1 MPAGAG
7 KHLYHIKKRKL
18 MEIRRSKKEAMK
30 SISILVL
37 NYEYPPIGGGAG
49 EVTQSLCR
57 FFAGKGI
64 GQTIITGWV
73 PGLPWSERTETTT
86 LIRVPMLKFRK
97 DRTSVLGMAS
107 YLLTAFIPMIYIL
120 LTRRIDIIHAHFIVP
135 VGILALIA
143 KKIFGIPYVV
153 TMHGGDVPGM
163 VPEQTDH
170 LFHWALSMARTVAK
184 NADIVTAVSSGLK
197 ELAMKSYSVPVTVI
211 HNGIDA
217 GWIKTD
223 QKDNVDDGLRHL
235 IFVGRLT
242 QQKNVLSLIRAVGQ
256 LNQDHRWQLD
266 ILGDGPLMS
275 ALQQEARNLPAVR
288 FHGWLPMAQVKQMLS
303 DADIFLL
310 PSFAEGLSI
319 AALQAMAR
327 GCALVVSHIPMNRD
341 VVDVGN
347 NGFFCGHDPAS
358 IAMAIE
364 KCLPDLER
372 MQQNSLSK
380 ASMFLWDR
388 IGEVYLSYFGKII
401 AEKP

>member
-1 MPAGAG
+1 
-7 KHLYHIKKRKL
+7 
-18 MEIRRSKKEAMK
+18 MK

-57 FFAGKGI
+57 FFSGKGI

-86 LIRVPMLKFRK
+86 LIRVPMLKLRK

-107 YLLTAFIPMIYIL
+107 YLLSAFIPMIYIL

-143 KKIFGIPYVV
+143 KKIFQIPYAV
-153 TMHGGDVPGM
+153 TMHGGDVPGI
-163 VPEQTDH
+163 VPEQTDR
-170 LFHWALSMARTVAK
+170 LFQWALNMARTVAK

-197 ELAMKSYSVPVTVI
+197 ELAMKSYNVPVTVI

-217 GWIKTD
+217 GWIKTYR
-223 QKDNVDDGLRHL
+223 KDKANDDGLRRL

-242 QQKNVLSLIRAVGQ
+242 QQKNVLSLIRAVGL
-256 LNQDHRWQLD
+256 LNHDHRWQLD

-275 ALQQEARNLPAVR
+275 TLQEEARHLPAVH

-319 AALQAMAR
+319 AALQAMAC

-341 VVDVGN
+341 VVDVGS
-347 NGFFCGHDPAS
+347 NGFFCGHDPES
-358 IAMAIE
+358 IAEAIE
-364 KCLPDLER
+364 KCLPELGR
-372 MQQNSLSK
+372 LQQNSLNK
-380 ASMFLWDR
+380 ASTFLWDR

-401 AEKP
+401 AEKL